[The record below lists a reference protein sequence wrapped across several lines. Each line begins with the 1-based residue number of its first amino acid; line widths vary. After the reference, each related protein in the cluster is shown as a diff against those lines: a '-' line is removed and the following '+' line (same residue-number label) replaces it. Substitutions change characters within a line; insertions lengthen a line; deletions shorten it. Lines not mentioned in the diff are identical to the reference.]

1 MTSPV
6 LPSPARRRGPRGAA
20 SFVLLTVAAV
30 VSLAAGQTLV
40 PRGLRAEAARLLQEL
55 AALRGL
61 SSPDAP
67 PRLLM
72 LTKHGLTPA
81 PPDVPLV
88 AWSRGS
94 STFAIERHGRT
105 VLLLEGVPTSAL
117 DALRTAV
124 WARPVL
130 Y

>member
-1 MTSPV
+1 VTSLV
-6 LPSPARRRGPRGAA
+6 PSFPARRRGPRGATA
-20 SFVLLTVAAV
+20 LVLLTVAAV
-30 VSLAAGQTLV
+30 VSLAAGQTPV
-40 PRGLRAEAARLLQEL
+40 PRG
-55 AALRGL
+55 
-61 SSPDAP
+61 
-67 PRLLM
+67 
-72 LTKHGLTPA
+72 
-81 PPDVPLV
+81 
-88 AWSRGS
+88 

>member
-1 MTSPV
+1 GGDG
-6 LPSPARRRGPRGAA
+6 RRRGDRYALCDHSGGA
-20 SFVLLTVAAV
+20 SLLVAVIAWDTED
-30 VSLAAGQTLV
+30 LAAGFV
-40 PRGLRAEAARLLQEL
+40 RAYARV
-55 AALRGL
+55 
-61 SSPDAP
+61 
-67 PRLLM
+67 M